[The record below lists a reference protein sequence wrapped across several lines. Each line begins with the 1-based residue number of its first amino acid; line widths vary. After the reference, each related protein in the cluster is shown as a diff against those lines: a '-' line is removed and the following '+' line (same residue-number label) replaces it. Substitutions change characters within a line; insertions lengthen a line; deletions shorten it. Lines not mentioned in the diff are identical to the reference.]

1 MAEEQPPQGGVADPQ
16 RKTRVPNTNK
26 TAKPD
31 AAGKEAKVA
40 PRSKKRIQRNFP
52 AQTFEDALELAK
64 AIYRFGAG
72 QPVRRVSLFDDMGK
86 SPESSA
92 SRLLITSGNKYGL
105 IKGGYQAELLE
116 LTPEGR
122 KAADDQMQ
130 PRERARAQANLAI
143 KEVPPFSAVYDEFQ
157 GLRLPAKA
165 ALVDA
170 MKKHDV
176 ETDAAEEAVDTF
188 IVNLRYVG
196 LLKTLSGAD
205 RIIKI
210 DHLLDDLPTSGLE
223 NRALDAA
230 MPLSRDQSL
239 MTSGDAQFES
249 VAFYISPIGDD
260 DTEHRRHSDLF
271 LGSIVEPALEE
282 LGLKVV
288 RADQIDQPGI
298 ITNQV
303 IQYLFRSRLVI
314 ADLSY
319 HNPNVFYELAI
330 RHMLRKPVV
339 QLMRKADRLP
349 FDVNQIR
356 TIVVDTTDIYSLVPQ
371 IDAYRSQVAAQ
382 VRQAIDNPDG
392 VDSPLTK
399 FLREQPA

>member
-1 MAEEQPPQGGVADPQ
+1 MIGLITICSMAKES
-16 RKTRVPNTNK
+16 
-26 TAKPD
+26 TAKE
-31 AAGKEAKVA
+31 KQSVTAKK
-40 PRSKKRIQRNFP
+40 PKKKRVIRNFP
-52 AQTFEDALELAK
+52 AQPFEEALGLAK
-64 AIYRFGAG
+64 AVYEFGAG
-72 QPVRRVSLFDDMGK
+72 QPVRRVSLFDDIGK

-92 SRLLITSGNKYGL
+92 SRILVTSANKYGL
-105 IKGGYQAELLE
+105 IKGGNQAEMLE
-116 LTPEGR
+116 LTPDGR
-122 KAADDQMQ
+122 KASDDQIQ
-130 PRERARAQANLAI
+130 QRERARARANLAI
-143 KEVPPFSAVYDEFQ
+143 KEIPPFSAVYDEFE

-170 MKKHDV
+170 MKQHGV
-176 ETDAAEEAVDTF
+176 AADAAEEAVDTF
-188 IVNLRYVG
+188 IVNLRFVG

-210 DHLLDDLPTSGLE
+210 DHLLDDLPSRAETDHLE
-223 NRALDAA
+223 STTTPIVRERA
-230 MPLSRDQSL
+230 L
-239 MTSGDAQFES
+239 MTSGEAHFES
-249 VAFYISPIGDD
+249 VAFYIAPIGGDD
-260 DTEHRRHSDLF
+260 SEHRKHSDLF

-282 LGLKVV
+282 IGLTVV

-303 IQYLFRSRLVI
+303 IQYLFQSRLVI

-339 QLMRKADRLP
+339 QIMRKADPLP
-349 FDVNQIR
+349 FDVNQVR
-356 TIVVDTTDIYSLVPQ
+356 TINIDTTDIYSLVPQ

-382 VRQAIDNPDG
+382 VRQAIENPEG

-399 FLREQPA
+399 FLSAQQPT

>member
-1 MAEEQPPQGGVADPQ
+1 MAENEKASSNPKPTKNEKPVPRPKQK
-16 RKTRVPNTNK
+16 RTRV
-26 TAKPD
+26 
-31 AAGKEAKVA
+31 
-40 PRSKKRIQRNFP
+40 IRNFP
-52 AQTFEDALELAK
+52 AQSFEDALGLAK
-64 AIYRFGAG
+64 SIFEFGSG
-72 QPVRRVSLFDDMGK
+72 QPVRRVSVFDEMGK

-92 SRLLITSGNKYGL
+92 SRLLITSASKYGL
-105 IKGGYQAELLE
+105 IKGSYAAELLE

-122 KAADDQMQ
+122 KAADDQIQ
-130 PRERARAQANLAI
+130 PRERARARANLAI
-143 KEVPPFSAVYDEFQ
+143 KEILPFSALYDELE

-170 MKKHDV
+170 MKRYDV
-176 ETDAAEEAVDTF
+176 AENAAEEAVDTF

-210 DHLLDDLPTSGLE
+210 DHLLDEIPSKSEQVINAESTKPL
-223 NRALDAA
+223 NRD
-230 MPLSRDQSL
+230 RSL
-239 MTSGDAQFES
+239 LTDGEAHFERI
-249 VAFYISPIGDD
+249 AFYISPIGDED
-260 DTEHRRHSDLF
+260 SEHRKHSDLL
-271 LGSIVEPALEE
+271 LGSVVEPALEE
-282 LGLKVV
+282 LGLTVV
-288 RADQIDQPGI
+288 RADKIDQPGI

-303 IQYLFRSRLVI
+303 IQYLFQSRLVI

-339 QLMRKADRLP
+339 QLMRKSDRLP
-349 FDVNQIR
+349 FDVNQVR
-356 TIVVDTTDIYSLVPQ
+356 TIVIDTTDIYSLVPQ

-382 VRQAIDNPDG
+382 ARQALDNPDG

-399 FLREQPA
+399 FLGSKTAD

>member
-1 MAEEQPPQGGVADPQ
+1 MAEEQPPKDDTVEKAKASRASKP
-16 RKTRVPNTNK
+16 
-26 TAKPD
+26 AKPD
-31 AAGKEAKVA
+31 GVGKEAKAV
-40 PRSKKRIQRNFP
+40 PRAKKRILRNFP

-143 KEVPPFSAVYDEFQ
+143 KEVPPFNAVYDEFQ

-170 MKKHDV
+170 MKKHEV
-176 ETDAAEEAVDTF
+176 ESEAAEEAVDTF

-210 DHLLDDLPTSGLE
+210 DYLLDELPASGLE
-223 NRALDAA
+223 SRSPDTAV
-230 MPLSRDQSL
+230 PLSRNQSL

-260 DTEHRRHSDLF
+260 ETEHRRHSDLF

-282 LGLKVV
+282 LGLRVI
-288 RADQIDQPGI
+288 RAARLINLELLPIRSFNTFSDPG
-298 ITNQV
+298 
-303 IQYLFRSRLVI
+303 L
-314 ADLSY
+314 
-319 HNPNVFYELAI
+319 
-330 RHMLRKPVV
+330 
-339 QLMRKADRLP
+339 
-349 FDVNQIR
+349 
-356 TIVVDTTDIYSLVPQ
+356 
-371 IDAYRSQVAAQ
+371 
-382 VRQAIDNPDG
+382 
-392 VDSPLTK
+392 
-399 FLREQPA
+399 

>member
-1 MAEEQPPQGGVADPQ
+1 MAQESTTKE
-16 RKTRVPNTNK
+16 PN
-26 TAKPD
+26 
-31 AAGKEAKVA
+31 
-40 PRSKKRIQRNFP
+40 SKKSTPKAKKKRVIRNFP
-52 AQTFEDALELAK
+52 AHPFEDALGLAK
-64 AIYRFGAG
+64 ALYEFGGG
-72 QPVRRVSLFDDMGK
+72 QPVRRVSLFDDIGK
-86 SPESSA
+86 SPESSS
-92 SRLLITSGNKYGL
+92 SRVLITSANKYGL
-105 IKGGYQAELLE
+105 IKGGYQAEMLE

-130 PRERARAQANLAI
+130 PRERARARANLAI
-143 KEVPPFSAVYDEFQ
+143 KEIAPFAAVYEEHE

-165 ALVDA
+165 ALVDS
-170 MKKHDV
+170 MKRHDV
-176 ETDAAEEAVDTF
+176 GGDAAEEAVDTF
-188 IVNLRYVG
+188 IVNLRFVG

-205 RIIKI
+205 RLIKI
-210 DHLLDDLPTSGLE
+210 DHLLDDLPSRNETGLGDTP
-223 NRALDAA
+223 AI
-230 MPLSRDQSL
+230 PLSRDKSL
-239 MTSGDAQFES
+239 MTSGEAHFERI
-249 VAFYISPIGDD
+249 AFYVSPIGTDD
-260 DTEHRRHSDLF
+260 SEHRRHSDLF
-271 LGSIVEPALEE
+271 LGLIVEPALEE
-282 LGLKVV
+282 LGLTVV

-303 IQYLFRSRLVI
+303 IQYLFQSRLVI

-339 QLMRKADRLP
+339 QLMRKADHLP
-349 FDVNQIR
+349 FDVNQVR

-399 FLREQPA
+399 FLATKEG